1 VSSSGPSYNHFDCL
15 IFLSVLVDQNW
26 KEHTDIC
33 RSVSKD
39 VHRIGSLALRHFRF
53 TELPTYI
60 PATGNK

>member
-1 VSSSGPSYNHFDCL
+1 M
-15 IFLSVLVDQNW
+15 FLGVQDDQNR
-26 KEHTDIC
+26 KEHTDSC

-39 VHRIGSLALRHFRF
+39 VRRIGSLALRHFRF